1 MIKKFKEFMSKDNNP
16 VDETVEQTDAT
27 ETNAEETTESV
38 DDTSTA
44 ETEEEVQTE
53 PESEVDILKAQVAE
67 QKDKFLRLFAEF
79 DNFKKRA
86 VKEKIEMMSTA
97 SRETISAMLPVLDDF
112 DRAKKNA
119 DDENST
125 EPFSEGVNLVYN
137 KLYTVLQQKG
147 LQVMETNGVD
157 FDPEQHEAITE
168 IPNEEM
174 KGKVVDTVE
183 KGYLLNDKIIRHAK
197 VVVGK

>member
-16 VDETVEQTDAT
+16 VDETVEQTDSP
-27 ETNAEETTESV
+27 ETNEEITESV
-38 DDTSTA
+38 DDTST
-44 ETEEEVQTE
+44 TESVDEDQVEPDGE

-86 VKEKIEMMSTA
+86 VKEKIDMLSTA
-97 SRETISAMLPVLDDF
+97 SRETITAMLPVLDDF

-119 DDENST
+119 EDENSE

-137 KLYTVLQQKG
+137 KLYSVLQQKG
-147 LQVMETNGVD
+147 LQAMETTGED

-174 KGKVVDTVE
+174 KGKVVAVSYTHLTLPTILCV
-183 KGYLLNDKIIRHAK
+183 
-197 VVVGK
+197 